1 MAYLQIPPDLQASRP
16 TRNLILLLRRSLLA
30 PPITSLRAAWREAV
44 RELVAQCRIARCFT
58 SDARKHPFSGS
69 VTLSWELLR
78 SYSSCGCFECSFYNA
93 SIYVW
98 PLRSPWSQ
106 CRLHPETFVHLLGR
120 SSVSPCLRCVDEAWR
135 GPDETDALQAGARSS
150 HREGSTPKLARAS
163 AVFRGRN
170 RTSKDESFSIY

>member
-1 MAYLQIPPDLQASRP
+1 
-16 TRNLILLLRRSLLA
+16 LLRRCLLA
-30 PPITSLRAAWREAV
+30 PPVTSPSAARRQAV

-58 SDARKHPFSGS
+58 SDARKHLSSGS

-98 PLRSPWSQ
+98 PLRSPWPQ
-106 CRLHPETFVHLLGR
+106 CAAHPETFVHLLGR
-120 SSVSPCLRCVDEAWR
+120 QSCPPCLRCVDEAWR

-150 HREGSTPKLARAS
+150 RREES
-163 AVFRGRN
+163 
-170 RTSKDESFSIY
+170 TSKCTPAQARFSGDVTGRQKTKASVLTEAFIYLQNFFG